1 MGQVIFK
8 KVFTGHIHI
17 AQDYKNICYVGN
29 PYQMTRS
36 DTNNVKG
43 FRCLD
48 LETGDIDFYE
58 NTYSPKFVKL
68 YLNKALEN
76 TLDDLIKVANNNFVD
91 VYVPND
97 YLMKYQVTPLI
108 DELSQ
113 VARRLDVIPFE
124 LDDNLN
130 MQEYD
135 IDYDKTLDTYN
146 LCEKFVGGMSIDE
159 TTKKRVLKTLKKVY
173 IEALK

>member
-1 MGQVIFK
+1 
-8 KVFTGHIHI
+8 
-17 AQDYKNICYVGN
+17 
-29 PYQMTRS
+29 
-36 DTNNVKG
+36 
-43 FRCLD
+43 
-48 LETGDIDFYE
+48 
-58 NTYSPKFVKL
+58 
-68 YLNKALEN
+68 LNKALEN